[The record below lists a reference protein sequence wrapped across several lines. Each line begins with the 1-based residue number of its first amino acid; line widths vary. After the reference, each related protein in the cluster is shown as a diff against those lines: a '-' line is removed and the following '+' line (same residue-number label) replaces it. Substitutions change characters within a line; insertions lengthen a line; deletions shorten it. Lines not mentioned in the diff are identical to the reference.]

1 VKTALF
7 IFFAALLSAVAQIN
21 FSTPA
26 ATNQAVT
33 VTERAEQIRAQ
44 LIQQRRL
51 ICGRIV
57 KLLPEGVVIDSGYT
71 NLLLAPL
78 NRAWLTPATAV
89 VPRDHSLVESQTPD
103 AVCVGLVFLTDLPK
117 TPGAK
122 PKQFDYVC
130 LEGFPMGQFTY
141 TSVADLQRTVR
152 KFSTKIN
159 LAVRA
164 QLEAEAKAA
173 EGK

>member
-1 VKTALF
+1 VKTALL

-21 FSTPA
+21 FPTPA

-78 NRAWLTPATAV
+78 NRAWFTPATAV